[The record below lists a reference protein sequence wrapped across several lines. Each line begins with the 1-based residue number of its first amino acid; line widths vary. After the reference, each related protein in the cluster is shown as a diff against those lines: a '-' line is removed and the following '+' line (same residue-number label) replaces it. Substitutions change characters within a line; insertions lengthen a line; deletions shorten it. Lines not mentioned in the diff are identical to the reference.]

1 MAGRY
6 DPECEKVVGSVK
18 RYRKRKREA
27 KDRRTGKGG
36 TMAEERTGRK
46 AGKNST
52 GKLWFVLGALGVLA
66 MGIPYLFL
74 GKDAVFVY
82 HDQLDGEVIAYLL
95 QARHLWE
102 KSSILP
108 EFMNGAA
115 KTALTMPAPAA
126 VLWFLFLPAEA
137 ALACMQ
143 VWGSLTGYVGMF
155 LLLRWVGARSE
166 SLRQRRGAAAFL
178 AMLVSGMYAYLP
190 FLPVYGLSQYGL
202 PLLLYCVLQL
212 GEKKNRGGLAY
223 LYIAVFGGNSSLVL
237 VGFAVLGVWAVW
249 ELITIVRR
257 RFCVR
262 QGIAW
267 LLLFAVYAAEN
278 GALLEELFGR
288 GSSMISHKAEYAL
301 YPVNFWE
308 QLWTNLTQG
317 GQHSVDYHGWIFGV
331 LLLAVVS
338 LLLGQWKDRKVAC
351 EKAWKAVALH
361 GNNRELRTLAVSC
374 VCLLVFA
381 AAAALW
387 DSAVGVGIRSGLG
400 ALKGFQANRVLW
412 LSPCLWYLI
421 LGCGLLILLENS
433 DKNADK
439 TRSTKI
445 QKVVVS
451 GMLLL
456 AFVATMLTA
465 ATILLESNLKPNAQK
480 LVNREYAAM
489 SFRDYYAIGVLDQVQ
504 QYLLETY
511 GEKPEDYRV
520 VSLGIDPAAALYHG
534 FYCQDGYSNNY
545 DLNYKHRFRKIIAP
559 ELEKSEYLADQ
570 FDHWG
575 NRCYLFSAECPG
587 YYTIQKGGFY
597 FQNYEIDAESLAQ
610 LGAHYLLSA
619 AYIDHSEDTG
629 LELMRQE
636 PFETSDSYY
645 RIYLYRVTEK

>member
-1 MAGRY
+1 
-6 DPECEKVVGSVK
+6 
-18 RYRKRKREA
+18 
-27 KDRRTGKGG
+27 
-36 TMAEERTGRK
+36 MAEKRTGRK

-126 VLWFLFLPAEA
+126 VLLFRFLPAET

-143 VWGSLTGYVGMF
+143 VLGSLTGYVGMF
-155 LLLRWVGARSE
+155 LLLQWVGARSE
-166 SLRQRRGAAAFL
+166 SLRSRKGAAAFF

-212 GEKKNRGGLAY
+212 GEKKNRDDEQKKSRGDYVTYVLAY
-223 LYIAVFGGNSSLVL
+223 LYIAVFGANSSLVL

-262 QGIAW
+262 QGTAW

-278 GALLEELFGR
+278 GALLQELFGS
-288 GSSMISHKAEYAL
+288 GSSVISHKAEYAL

-308 QLWTNLTQG
+308 QVWTNLTQG

-338 LLLGQWKDRKVAC
+338 LLLRQWEDRKVAC
-351 EKAWKAVALH
+351 EEAVRRDFVLH

-439 TRSTKI
+439 ARNTKI
-445 QKVVVS
+445 QKVVAC
-451 GMLLL
+451 GMAFL
-456 AFVATMLTA
+456 AFGATMLTA

-489 SFRDYYAIGVLDQVQ
+489 SFRDYYAIDVLNQVQ

-534 FYCQDGYSNNY
+534 FYCLDGYSNNY

-559 ELEKSEYLADQ
+559 ELEKSEYLTDQ

-597 FQNYEIDAESLAQ
+597 FQNYEIDAESLAE
-610 LGAHYLLSA
+610 LGGRYLLSA

-629 LELMRQE
+629 LELVRQE
-636 PFETSDSYY
+636 PFETLDSYY